1 MTRKVAQSAP
11 PSLSQETL
19 SLGEAAAHHQA
30 LLDLIGRLT
39 ARDGHGATKV
49 ELSAL
54 LRELQELTRR
64 HFEIEQSHMQNT
76 ACPKLDTRVLIQR
89 DLLARLCEHVQEF
102 EADNS
107 GIANCRLGNKL
118 FAFLR
123 FWLSAYVTAIQHED
137 AAAAQRCA

>member
-1 MTRKVAQSAP
+1 MTRKVAQSSP
-11 PSLSQETL
+11 PSQRQDTL
-19 SLGEAAAHHQA
+19 ALGEPGAQHQS
-30 LLDLIGRLT
+30 LLDLINRLT
-39 ARDGHGATKV
+39 ERDGDGATKV
-49 ELSAL
+49 ELSAV
-54 LRELQELTRR
+54 LRELQAVTKR
-64 HFEIEQSHMQNT
+64 HFETEQSHMQNT

-107 GIANCRLGNKL
+107 GMANCRLGNKL